1 MFSPSNIIKEY
12 RVTEKATDLMANDNK
27 YTFSVYKTATRTQ
40 VAAAISKLYSV
51 EVERVNIINQS
62 GKAKRNRVS
71 RGAPG
76 RTVAIK
82 KAIVTLKEGSKI
94 ELA

>member
-1 MFSPSNIIKEY
+1 MFSPDTIIKEY
-12 RVTEKATDLMANDNK
+12 RVTEKATDLMANSNK

-40 VAAAISKLYSV
+40 VASAISKLYGV
-51 EVERVNIINQS
+51 EVEKVNIINRA
-62 GKAKRNRVS
+62 GKTKRNRVA

-76 RTVAIK
+76 RTAAIK

-94 ELA
+94 ELV

>member
-12 RVTEKATDLMANDNK
+12 RVTEKATDQMANENK

-40 VAAAISKLYSV
+40 VASAISKLYGV
-51 EVERVNIINQS
+51 EVEKVNIINRA

-71 RGAPG
+71 RGTPG
-76 RTVAIK
+76 RTAAIK

-94 ELA
+94 ELV

>member
-1 MFSPSNIIKEY
+1 MFSPDTIIKQY
-12 RVTEKATDLMANDNK
+12 RVTEKATDQMANENK
-27 YTFSVYKTATRTQ
+27 YTFEVYKTVNRTQ
-40 VAAAISKLYSV
+40 VAAAISKLYGV
-51 EVERVNIINQS
+51 EVERVNIINRA

-76 RTVAIK
+76 RTAAIK

-94 ELA
+94 ELV